1 MYNANTPLHLDP
13 FSGYVFDLHAIVLF
27 GANISHLPGNKLLGA
42 VKQGQNSNFKEN
54 NYLSA
59 ITMIQNYLMQ
69 ILDPLSGYLTGYAYL
84 NAIVLVIARA
94 YRIYLETNW
103 VQQKQ
108 GQKVTLNSST

>member
-1 MYNANTPLHLDP
+1 MYANTQLHLDP
-13 FSGYVFDLHAIVLF
+13 FSGYSIYMPSCYLARTYRIYLETNYWVQQ
-27 GANISHLPGNKLLGA
+27 
-42 VKQGQNSNFKEN
+42 KQGQNSNFKEN

-84 NAIVLVIARA
+84 NAIVLVIARV